1 LKEKIQKM
9 YNEDD
14 NLARKATPKE
24 YPPVTLDNIEIDF
37 KYILRITKVPTL

>member
-1 LKEKIQKM
+1 M

-24 YPPVTLDNIEIDF
+24 YPPVTLDNSPVTWFNYSKIYFPSTNWDIF
-37 KYILRITKVPTL
+37 V